1 MDEYGV
7 EPIESVD
14 PTATGNSKRV
24 RRVHVAALAGA
35 VVVLVVA
42 AVFAVQTTM
51 DRGEAERAHRRAVH
65 TLQARTRRHAYRGTR
80 PGGSPR
86 RSTRG
91 RGRAHRHAGL
101 GSGPRHPGRSRPRCG
116 AARPRRPARPIP
128 LRQSTTTNVAVARAD
143 AIIDQYNATL
153 DILEQQIATL
163 GNGGANATR
172 VTRVRY
178 APAGEKSSSWMLSGS
193 RNTRTEPYGSSA
205 IGDCVSGLS
214 AASARDDAVGL
225 EVVLPRLEV
234 GRGRDDEADVVEA
247 GGRLA

>member
-7 EPIESVD
+7 EAIESVD

-24 RRVHVAALAGA
+24 RRVHVVALAGA

-51 DRGEAERAHRRAVH
+51 DRQEAERAHRRAEH
-65 TLQARTRRHAYRGTR
+65 ALQPNASRPVPRNETWRLPAPKHA
-80 PGGSPR
+80 
-86 RSTRG
+86 G

-116 AARPRRPARPIP
+116 ATATQAAGATDPIA
-128 LRQSTTTNVAVARAD
+128 SVDDYNAAVAHAN

-163 GNGGANATR
+163 GNGGETR
-172 VTRVRY
+172 PV
-178 APAGEKSSSWMLSGS
+178 
-193 RNTRTEPYGSSA
+193 
-205 IGDCVSGLS
+205 
-214 AASARDDAVGL
+214 
-225 EVVLPRLEV
+225 
-234 GRGRDDEADVVEA
+234 
-247 GGRLA
+247 

>member
-65 TLQARTRRHAYRGTR
+65 ALQVRRVDTRTAERDLAAAHAEAPAAAVGLTGMLASAQGLVTLADQGLDVARATQA
-80 PGGSPR
+80 
-86 RSTRG
+86 
-91 RGRAHRHAGL
+91 AG
-101 GSGPRHPGRSRPRCG
+101 
-116 AARPRRPARPIP
+116 ATDPIA
-128 LRQSTTTNVAVARAD
+128 SVDDYNAAVARAD

-163 GNGGANATR
+163 GNGGATR
-172 VTRVRY
+172 PV
-178 APAGEKSSSWMLSGS
+178 
-193 RNTRTEPYGSSA
+193 
-205 IGDCVSGLS
+205 
-214 AASARDDAVGL
+214 
-225 EVVLPRLEV
+225 
-234 GRGRDDEADVVEA
+234 
-247 GGRLA
+247 